1 MLLKFYT
8 LQEIFDA
15 LNEIK
20 KLKSLGYICENVSE
34 FVVYDYTNLFNI
46 DIVYFDIYT
55 ELVEKT
61 VKKLVSDGFN
71 IHLKENILKEQKQ
84 VVQQN
89 VSNTDIEFLIEQL
102 DIFLKNW
109 SDKCNFQFFTIY
121 LKIIDIVYQYENKLI
136 CQLKEH
142 IQKYPYLYKY
152 FCIVTKSE
160 KNLFPCRAGL
170 NTLYITEDGQLKICF
185 KHLHQLKKISG
196 KIANYR
202 CSVYEKPMCNSC
214 WSKFICGGYCEF
226 NKEETEKG
234 CIIFKSVVQILIKL
248 TLS

>member
-1 MLLKFYT
+1 MENNIYLFEYSDKKWCFDVCSNKIFELSILSFKILSENNNDIKQYMKMLLKFYT

-109 SDKCNFQFFTIY
+109 SDKCN
-121 LKIIDIVYQYENKLI
+121 
-136 CQLKEH
+136 
-142 IQKYPYLYKY
+142 
-152 FCIVTKSE
+152 
-160 KNLFPCRAGL
+160 
-170 NTLYITEDGQLKICF
+170 
-185 KHLHQLKKISG
+185 
-196 KIANYR
+196 
-202 CSVYEKPMCNSC
+202 
-214 WSKFICGGYCEF
+214 
-226 NKEETEKG
+226 
-234 CIIFKSVVQILIKL
+234 
-248 TLS
+248 